1 MTNYCRL
8 GICSSLIAL
17 AIILCANRVA
27 AQVDPWEFEVYP
39 YATEGR
45 GILELETDNAVVPNG
60 HRQGG
65 NGTSAGT
72 FPSQAAWYNQ
82 YELTYGLTD
91 RIEAALTSIWSP
103 PPEGLRW
110 AGSKFRLRGRLFDA
124 GVLPVDLGWYLELE
138 WHRSRSST
146 TPRGNSSSSPII
158 EKDLGR
164 FSTHVNPIFEKPILA
179 GEDKNQGFEFGYAGA
194 VTIDGLAISRRDWSF
209 TAAPAIDDTSAV

>member
-17 AIILCANRVA
+17 AIILCANRAA

-91 RIEAALTSIWSP
+91 RIEAAAYLNL
-103 PPEGLRW
+103 GLPRGGGYQY
-110 AGSKFRLRGRLFDA
+110 AGSKYRLRGRLFDED
-124 GVLPVDLGWYLELE
+124 VLPVDLGWYVELE
-138 WHRSRSST
+138 WHRTPQFDDVRS
-146 TPRGNSSSSPII
+146 NSSYV
-158 EKDLGR
+158 R
-164 FSTHVNPIFEKPILA
+164 
-179 GEDKNQGFEFGYAGA
+179 
-194 VTIDGLAISRRDWSF
+194 
-209 TAAPAIDDTSAV
+209 